1 MRRASIVSGAER
13 HELES
18 TTPDSMKVVSG
29 NGRPRF
35 FTVTSQIEFDRTPDS
50 AYSVE
55 VQHFSSLTALSG
67 SNTTNAVLTRFPMIY
82 LYGALFHYA
91 NWAMNDAMAA
101 KYGELFL
108 GAIDSA
114 NQIDKR
120 GRHTP
125 GAAMRIQGPT
135 P

>member
-1 MRRASIVSGAER
+1 
-13 HELES
+13 L
-18 TTPDSMKVVSG
+18 
-29 NGRPRF
+29 PRF
-35 FTVTSQIEFDRTPDS
+35 FTITSEIEFDRTPDS
-50 AYSVE
+50 AYTVE
-55 VQHFSSLTALSG
+55 MQYFRSLDALSG

-82 LYGALFHYA
+82 LYGSLFHYA
-91 NWAMNDAMAA
+91 NWAMNDQMAS
-101 KYGELFL
+101 KYAELFL

-125 GAAMRIQGPT
+125 GAAMRIKGPT